1 MSSYKVDVCDLC
13 KTEIKSNQKSDIV
26 KVANSTPSR
35 KVKRSWDVVVYETDN
50 IIKNIEID
58 FQN

>member
-35 KVKRSWDVVVYETDN
+35 KGKKRSLGCCC
-50 IIKNIEID
+50 I
-58 FQN
+58 